1 MSRLIQKAGF
11 MKGGGGG
18 KYMRYIATREGVQ
31 IIRGKAPP
39 TENQLQLIRDI
50 LRDYPDTNDLFEYE
64 DYLSSP
70 TVASASAF
78 ITMAL
83 DVNAHSLKESDVYM
97 RYIATR
103 PHVEK
108 NGAHGLFGREQNVL
122 LEPTMLEVEA
132 HKGIVWTVIYS
143 LRREDAVRLGFDEAG
158 TWRCLLLR
166 QERNFAKAIG
176 IPPDQLRWYAAF
188 HDEGSH
194 PHIHMMM
201 WSSDPKQGFLKKDS
215 LLSLQ
220 SKLTNDIFRDELH
233 TLYEKK
239 DISYKEV
246 SAAARSAM
254 GELIR
259 QMESSFCDS
268 PAIAQKMTEL
278 AAALEGVT
286 GKKQYGYLKKPLKAQ
301 VDSIVDE
308 LAKIPEVAQ
317 CYAVWNG
324 LRDELENYYRAKPR
338 EHLPLSQQ
346 KEFRTIKNMVIQ
358 EADHICMGEVT
369 FEEPQMDA
377 EPEADEDSGGQER
390 SDGARQR
397 SIYKLAGEYR
407 LAKVVLLDLESSPE
421 LKQETVQ
428 TLERLWDEGFTAAG
442 HLLGKVWRDGLLDR
456 RDMEL
461 AKNWFQKSAEE
472 GNHYSQYALGKLL
485 QSEGN
490 SAEAAAWYEKAAAQG
505 NQYAQ
510 YRLGKMLLQGD
521 GISKDPAKAAEY
533 LSASAE
539 QGNQYAQYILGKMYL
554 IGNEA
559 GQDREKAYRL
569 LEQSAGQGNQYA
581 QFLLDHFDQHRNPSI
596 LLAATRLLYHMGRI
610 FQDNSVPPTNPAGIR
625 IDSKRRRAIMEKRL
639 ALGQKLDDHED
650 LASYT
655 QRLS

>member
-11 MKGGGGG
+11 MKGGGR

-31 IIRGKAPP
+31 IIRGKGPP
-39 TENQLQLIRDI
+39 TENQLQLIKDI
-50 LRDYPDTNDLFEYE
+50 LLDYPDTSDLFEYE

-70 TVASASAF
+70 TAASASAF

-108 NGAHGLFGREQNVL
+108 DGAHGLFGREPNVL

-132 HKGIVWTVIYS
+132 HKGNIWTVIYS
-143 LRREDAVRLGFDEAG
+143 LRREDAARLGFDEAD

-166 QERNFAKAIG
+166 QERNFAQALG
-176 IPPDQLRWYAAF
+176 IKPDQFRWYAAF

-201 WSSDPKQGFLKKDS
+201 WSSDPKQGFLKKDA

-220 SKLTNDIFRDELH
+220 SKLTNDIFQDELH

-259 QMESSFCDS
+259 QMNSSVCES
-268 PAIAQKMTEL
+268 PAIAQKMAGL
-278 AAALEGVT
+278 ATALEGVT
-286 GKKQYGYLKKPLKAQ
+286 GKKQYGYLKKTLKAQ

-308 LAKIPEVAQ
+308 LAQIPEVAQ

-346 KEFRTIKNMVIQ
+346 KEFRAIKNMVIQ
-358 EADHICMGEVT
+358 EAEHIRLGEVT
-369 FEEPQMDA
+369 FEEPQVEDDP
-377 EPEADEDSGGQER
+377 EEADEDGDEQGR
-390 SDGARQR
+390 GAGAQQR
-397 SIYKLAGEYR
+397 SIYKMAGEYR
-407 LAKVVLLDLESSPE
+407 FAKAVLSNMESSPE
-421 LKQETVQ
+421 LKREAVQ
-428 TLERLWDEGFTAAG
+428 TLERLWDDGFTAAG
-442 HLLGKVWRDGLLDR
+442 YQLGKVWRDGLLDR
-456 RDMEL
+456 RDMDL
-461 AKNWFQKSAEE
+461 AKEWFQKSAQA
-472 GNHYSQYALGKLL
+472 GNRYSQYALGKLL

-490 SAEAAAWYEKAAAQG
+490 SAEAAAWYEKATVQG
-505 NQYAQ
+505 DQYAQ
-510 YRLGKMLLQGD
+510 YRLGKILLQGE
-521 GISKDPAKAAEY
+521 GISKDTAKAVEY

-539 QGNQYAQYILGKMYL
+539 QGNQYAQYILGKLYL
-554 IGNEA
+554 TGKEVEQNREEA
-559 GQDREKAYRL
+559 RYL

-581 QFLLDHFDQHRNPSI
+581 QFLLNHFDQYRNPSI
-596 LLAATRLLYHMGRI
+596 LLAATRLLYHMSRI
-610 FQDNSVPPTNPAGIR
+610 FQDNSVPPANPAGIR

-639 ALGQKLDDHED
+639 ALGHKLDDHED
-650 LASYT
+650 QAPYT
-655 QRLS
+655 QKLS